1 MIFLTSWFVKKG
13 FNNRRRKRRTD
24 IEGQSTGTENRI
36 TEKGTMGQRK
46 EDGKQG
52 TET

>member
-1 MIFLTSWFVKKG
+1 MVLTTDGVKKG
-13 FNNRRRKRRTD
+13 RKQRD
-24 IEGQSTGTENRI
+24 KGPEQWNRI
-36 TEKGTMGQRK
+36 TEKGTMGQCRVRLQRK